1 MNINFVRLCAE
12 ARLPVFGSAEAAGAD
27 VVSVEDVVI
36 PVGKWRLVKTG
47 LGCVIPPGWELQVR
61 PRSGLALK
69 HGVTVLNAPGTID
82 SDYTGELGVLL
93 INHGRSDFYVRP
105 GDRIAQI
112 VAARV
117 EAVEFL
123 WVDNPVRVTE
133 RGDSGFGSTGTGSP
147 NLNYPYSICSR

>member
-1 MNINFVRLCAE
+1 MNINEIGFVRLSE
-12 ARLPVFGSAEAAGAD
+12 DARLPSFGSAEAAGAD
-27 VVSVEDVVI
+27 VCASEEVVI
-36 PVGKWRLVKTG
+36 PAGEWVLVKTG

-93 INHGRSDFYVRP
+93 INHGKEDFNVLV
-105 GDRIAQI
+105 GDRIAQL

-117 EAVEFL
+117 ERVSY
-123 WVDNPVRVTE
+123 VRGEWGMRTTL
-133 RGDSGFGSTGTGSP
+133 RGGNGFGSTGVG
-147 NLNYPYSICSR
+147 N